1 MTFSVPFA
9 YLDEKHIN
17 NVVCALEL
25 WLYFS
30 DVSPIIKQW
39 KEVDEV
45 EEERDKQL

>member
-1 MTFSVPFA
+1 MKMKIQVSNPQ
-9 YLDEKHIN
+9 
-17 NVVCALEL
+17 EL